1 MMIVSGN
8 HTSCLYYKSS
18 IALALTLARVI
29 NYAPRGMLQIVALLI
44 SDSWSIIYNGNIFI
58 EQALGMVK

>member
-29 NYAPRGMLQIVALLI
+29 NYAPMLQIVAPLMV
-44 SDSWSIIYNGNIFI
+44 DSWGIIYNCNIFI
-58 EQALGMVK
+58 EQAFGMVK